1 MDKEEE
7 IRRLEELIK
16 DENPAFHR
24 WISKVEREIEKLKNE
39 SKRFI
44 KRDRKMQKRIW

>member
-1 MDKEEE
+1 MNKEKE

-24 WISKVEREIEKLKNE
+24 WISRINKEIERLK
-39 SKRFI
+39 R
-44 KRDRKMQKRIW
+44 

>member
-1 MDKEEE
+1 MNKEEE
-7 IRRLEELIK
+7 IRHLEELIK

-39 SKRFI
+39 SKRPI
-44 KRDRKMQKRIW
+44 RRNKKM

>member
-1 MDKEEE
+1 MNKEEK

-24 WISKVEREIEKLKNE
+24 WISKIEREIERLKRRN
-39 SKRFI
+39 
-44 KRDRKMQKRIW
+44 

>member
-1 MDKEEE
+1 MNKEKE

-24 WISKVEREIEKLKNE
+24 WIGRVKREIEKLKNE
-39 SKRFI
+39 QV
-44 KRDRKMQKRIW
+44 RKSNR